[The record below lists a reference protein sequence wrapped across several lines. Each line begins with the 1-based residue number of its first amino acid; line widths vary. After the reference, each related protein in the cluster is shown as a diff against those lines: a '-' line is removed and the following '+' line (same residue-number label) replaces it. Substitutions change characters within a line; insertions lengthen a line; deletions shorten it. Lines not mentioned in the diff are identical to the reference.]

1 MATKSNIT
9 RRREAAILES
19 SAEYTAKRQELV
31 RLAANVF
38 RTKGYGSTTLNE
50 VAKLAGLDRATV
62 YYYVG
67 SKEEL
72 FREVVQGLL
81 DVNLVEAER
90 LVRDRSLLPREKLR
104 HLIEILMLSY
114 EENYPYAYVYIQQDM
129 HKVADKSSQWATSM
143 AKQTHRFEKAV
154 LTLINE
160 GVQSGDLRADVVPEL
175 AANALFGMLN
185 WTHRWHRPGGRHGAR
200 QIADAFAKVFLNG
213 MARN

>member
-1 MATKSNIT
+1 MLDGST
-9 RRREAAILES
+9 
-19 SAEYTAKRQELV
+19 EYTAKREELV

-38 RTKGYGSTTLNE
+38 RTKGYRSTTLNDI
-50 VAKLAGLDRATV
+50 AKLAGLDRATV

-72 FREVVQGLL
+72 FREAVQGLL

-90 LVRDRSLLPREKLR
+90 LVHDKSILPREKLR

-129 HKVADKSSQWATSM
+129 HKVADKGSPWAASM

-154 LTLINE
+154 LALINQ

-175 AANALFGMLN
+175 AANALYGMLN

-200 QIADAFAKVFLNG
+200 QIADAFAKVFLRG

>member
-1 MATKSNIT
+1 MATKSAIS
-9 RRREAAILES
+9 RRREAAMLDGS
-19 SAEYTAKRQELV
+19 TEYAAKREELV

-38 RTKGYGSTTLNE
+38 RTKGYRSTTLNDI
-50 VAKLAGLDRATV
+50 AKLAGLDRATV

-72 FREVVQGLL
+72 FREAVQGLL

-90 LVRDRSLLPREKLR
+90 LVHDKSILPREKLR

-129 HKVADKSSQWATSM
+129 HKVADKGSPWAASM

-154 LTLINE
+154 LALINQ

-175 AANALFGMLN
+175 AANALYGMLN

-200 QIADAFAKVFLNG
+200 QIADAFAKVFLRG